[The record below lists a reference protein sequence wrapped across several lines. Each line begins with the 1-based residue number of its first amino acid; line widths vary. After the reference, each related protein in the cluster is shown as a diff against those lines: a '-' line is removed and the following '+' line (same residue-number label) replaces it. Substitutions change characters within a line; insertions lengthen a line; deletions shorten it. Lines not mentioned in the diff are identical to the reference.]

1 MNNIFFITFS
11 KYAFSVS
18 SLLQNWLCL
27 YNSPLTSPRRR
38 HYLCRA
44 SVSSVLGIRRDDLG
58 LSPVTS
64 SYLPFVVD
72 GCSLYFGRAPHILP
86 TASLYLCTCNYKN
99 KFNKYIL
106 IHVYTC
112 ICEFLDIQINFHLN
126 IRQHTTYTLFLSSM
140 LKIMHKF
147 FRVSKFFGIITE
159 FKIIINK
166 VGRSDDNLPV
176 VCTGGCCECLD
187 PRGSTEAPAWPWL
200 DRESQQTEN
209 PSLSGTPQ
217 SLYHPT
223 SYMFPSFHID
233 STFNGCIVAQI
244 YVTC

>member
-11 KYAFSVS
+11 KYAFSES

-126 IRQHTTYTLFLSSM
+126 IRQHTTYTLLCINSSE
-140 LKIMHKF
+140 LAN
-147 FRVSKFFGIITE
+147 SSE
-159 FKIIINK
+159 
-166 VGRSDDNLPV
+166 
-176 VCTGGCCECLD
+176 
-187 PRGSTEAPAWPWL
+187 
-200 DRESQQTEN
+200 
-209 PSLSGTPQ
+209 
-217 SLYHPT
+217 
-223 SYMFPSFHID
+223 
-233 STFNGCIVAQI
+233 
-244 YVTC
+244 